1 MQPTQY
7 TLQVTRI
14 NGPWWLQWHP
24 TAQDATAYAMQTR
37 AALVSNTAALALWR
51 GTARS
56 STNPQVH
63 TSSHGG
69 RYINV
74 QAVNR
79 RHLPAALRRKYG
91 LQLQDLQQLY

>member
-24 TAQDATAYAMQTR
+24 TPQAATEYAMQTR

-74 QAVNR
+74 QPVNR